1 MTDGLSYVRT
11 LEPAKR
17 AEAEAWAEMPA
28 AEFQARIGMAIG
40 ELRSEIAAIRTPVW
54 KTALRNAGLF
64 AGGMLTAA
72 WAAFFDQTPRP

>member
-1 MTDGLSYVRT
+1 
-11 LEPAKR
+11 
-17 AEAEAWAEMPA
+17 
-28 AEFQARIGMAIG
+28 MAIG